1 VWKKRKKGEKQEKE
15 KERNEI
21 VVKCL
26 RSNIEH
32 VLDTFF
38 FL

>member
-21 VVKCL
+21 VV
-26 RSNIEH
+26 NIEH